1 MPKKV
6 VLALSTALIVL
17 TMAFSTTA
25 FAHDPLGEAD
35 HGDHSRDHSEQRATD
50 HGDHDHGDHSE
61 QQPTS
66 DKQQASH
73 SEQQASHSEE
83 APPAPWL
90 PVAFTLSGAVVLG
103 GLVMIL
109 RRS

>member
-73 SEQQASHSEE
+73 SEE

-103 GLVMIL
+103 GLVVIL

>member
-17 TMAFSTTA
+17 TMAFSTTTA

-61 QQPTS
+61 QQPAS

-73 SEQQASHSEE
+73 SEE
-83 APPAPWL
+83 APAPWL

-103 GLVMIL
+103 GLVVIL